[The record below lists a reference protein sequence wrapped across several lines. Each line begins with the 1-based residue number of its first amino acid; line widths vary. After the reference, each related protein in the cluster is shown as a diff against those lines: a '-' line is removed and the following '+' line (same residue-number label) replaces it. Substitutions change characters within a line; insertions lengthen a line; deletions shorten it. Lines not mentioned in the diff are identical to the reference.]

1 MDNPIQMETTLTPG
15 EEHRQFKQKV
25 AIPMLWIA
33 MISMVMLF
41 GACTSA
47 YIVSRGAGAWVH
59 FELPQMFYV
68 STAIIIISSVTM
80 NWTLASARKNDYKG
94 MKMGS
99 FITLLLGLA
108 FVFFQFKA
116 WGVLVDQK
124 VFFAGRDS
132 NAAGSFMYVLTG
144 LHLAHLIFGIGA
156 VAVVWIKSRLQRYNS
171 ENLLGVRLCA
181 IFWHFLDVL
190 WVFLFLF
197 LLFLR

>member
-1 MDNPIQMETTLTPG
+1 M
-15 EEHRQFKQKV
+15 
-25 AIPMLWIA
+25 
-33 MISMVMLF
+33 
-41 GACTSA
+41 
-47 YIVSRGAGAWVH
+47 
-59 FELPQMFYV
+59 
-68 STAIIIISSVTM
+68 
-80 NWTLASARKNDYKG
+80 
-94 MKMGS
+94 
-99 FITLLLGLA
+99 
-108 FVFFQFKA
+108 
-116 WGVLVDQK
+116 DQK